1 MIKLLEKYNSKK
13 KIILYVKD
21 EGSNLN
27 TMIIALKIVVS
38 YDILSLEETY
48 QGTCFGHAFLK
59 AYQYAMG
66 PITLL
71 GAARAPLDHYFILKI
86 FLESF

>member
-1 MIKLLEKYNSKK
+1 M
-13 KIILYVKD
+13 KD

-27 TMIIALKIVVS
+27 TMMITLKIGVS
-38 YDILSLEETY
+38 YDILSLEESY

-59 AYQYAMG
+59 AYQYATG

-71 GAARAPLDHYFILKI
+71 EAARAALDHYFILKI